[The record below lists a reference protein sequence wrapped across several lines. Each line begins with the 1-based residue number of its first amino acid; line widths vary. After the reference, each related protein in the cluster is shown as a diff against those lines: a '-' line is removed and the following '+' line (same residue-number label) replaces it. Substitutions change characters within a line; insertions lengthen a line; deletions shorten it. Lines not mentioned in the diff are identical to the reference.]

1 MIKDNSF
8 HSRSLHRGAY
18 DFDALVEASPKLRPF
33 VTLSP
38 KGEKTLNF
46 ADPKA
51 VVALNQALLCH
62 HYQVQNWSIPKGHL
76 CPPVPS
82 RADYLHHLA
91 DLLSETHDGKIPVGP
106 KIKGLDIGAGTSC
119 IYPLLGHS
127 LYGWKFVAT
136 DISSQA
142 INNIKLILAS
152 NPKHQKHIKTRFQKS
167 PQSILKNLIKPDEKF
182 DFTMCNPP
190 FYSSAEEALLSSK
203 TKVKNLNA
211 NKLKKGQTKT
221 TIKENHPSNFGG
233 KNAELWCPG
242 GELEFIK
249 NMIQESVDFKDQVG
263 WFSSLVS
270 QKSNLAPLRVYLK
283 NLGFT
288 QVREIQM
295 KHGKKISHILA
306 WRSR

>member
-1 MIKDNSF
+1 MTKDNSF
-8 HSRSLHRGAY
+8 HSRSLHQDAY
-18 DFDALVEASPKLRPF
+18 DFDALVKANPKLKPF
-33 VTLSP
+33 IVLSP
-38 KGEKTLNF
+38 QAKKTLNF

-62 HYQVQNWSIPKGHL
+62 YYQIQNWGIPKGHL

-91 DLLSETHDGKIPVGP
+91 DLLSETNEGKIPVGP
-106 KIKGLDIGAGTSC
+106 KVKGLDIGAGTSC

-127 LYGWKFVAT
+127 LYGWKFIAT

-142 INNIKLILAS
+142 LNNSKLILAS
-152 NPKHQKHIKTRFQKS
+152 NPKHQKHIKTRFQKF
-167 PQSILKNLIKPDEKF
+167 PQSIFKNLIKPDEKF

-203 TKVKNLNA
+203 NKAKNLNA
-211 NKLKKGQTKT
+211 NKLKKGQIHT
-221 TIKENHPSNFGG
+221 TINENHPSNFGG

-242 GELEFIK
+242 GEREFIQK
-249 NMIQESVDFKDQVG
+249 MIQESVDFQEQVG
-263 WFSSLVS
+263 WFTSLVS
-270 QKSNLAPLRVYLK
+270 QKSNLALLKVFVK

-288 QVREIQM
+288 HIKAIQM
-295 KHGKKISHILA
+295 KHGHKISHILA